1 MLIVLIFESC
11 VVDFLCLKDVI
22 ARTQLAAHTKRVSSP
37 LIQRTFFGFD
47 SSSAG

>member
-11 VVDFLCLKDVI
+11 VVEFLCLRDAI
-22 ARTQLAAHTKRVSSP
+22 SRTQLAIHTDGASDP
-37 LIQRTFFGFD
+37 LFQHTFFGFD